1 MGRADQGEE
10 TRDIGRRG
18 QGERTGVQEQ
28 GVQGGRERFT
38 KGFSIGP
45 P

>member
-28 GVQGGRERFT
+28 EVQGGREVYE
-38 KGFSIGP
+38 GFQH
-45 P
+45 